1 MRGYDSV
8 VRIGRRVGV
17 VVAVCA
23 LTLTVLAGG
32 ARAIPPNL
40 PVYDNGG
47 FLQPCQFA
55 PRGYVWA
62 CYVNRLL
69 AMINAS
75 HDPADELP
83 RIDKRVRA
91 AGGYIEGNC
100 HMIMHVVGRRYG
112 REHHVTLLTLQ
123 RYLPKSNDPGC
134 SAGFGMGLVMYLAPQ
149 IYDLNPNAVV
159 HMCMRQPTRFR
170 SYTCIHSLGH
180 AYMRMVHDKL
190 KVGVRLCAALPD
202 GQAPD
207 CAQGA
212 FHDYWLSLS
221 GTDGTHRQLGAS
233 RSARVVC
240 KHERSSFVRPC
251 WYRYFLEVPPKVPPA
266 HAQGLR
272 RLCRG
277 LGGRQRS
284 GCIGAA
290 SLIVSAVPS
299 IQMQVCAQLSAT
311 DTVSCLRGV
320 QVQNLMG
327 QPKKQLA
334 LVKMC
339 SHMKARAQSG
349 CYRWLG
355 KTLEVVTNG
364 SFRQQGCAQLASRSG
379 RADCVAGALDWNQAL
394 GTFS

>member
-1 MRGYDSV
+1 MSARP
-8 VRIGRRVGV
+8 RCCA
-17 VVAVCA
+17 VAVATCVAA
-23 LTLTVLAGG
+23 LAVAAGG
-32 ARAIPPNL
+32 AHAGAPPKL

-47 FLQPCQFA
+47 FMRECQFA
-55 PRGYVWA
+55 PAKYIWG
-62 CYVNRLL
+62 CYVHRLL
-69 AMINAS
+69 VLIDKS

-83 RIDKRVRA
+83 RIDKAVHA

-100 HMIMHVVGRRYG
+100 HMMMHVVGRMYG
-112 REHHVTLLTLQ
+112 RQHHVTLLNLQ
-123 RYLPKSNDPGC
+123 RFLPKSNDPGC

-149 IYDLNPNAVV
+149 IYDLNPASVV
-159 HMCMRQPTRFR
+159 RLCMRQPTRFR
-170 SYTCIHSLGH
+170 SYTCIHALGH
-180 AYMRMVHDKL
+180 AYMRMVHDRL
-190 KVGVRLCAALPD
+190 KFGVRLCAALPD

-221 GTDGTHRQLGAS
+221 GTDGTHQQRAAT

-240 KHERSSFVRPC
+240 RHQRSSFIRPC
-251 WYRYFLEVPPKVPPA
+251 WYRFFLELPPKTPPA

-277 LGGRQRS
+277 LGGLQRS

-299 IQMQVCAQLSAT
+299 IQMQVCAQLDAT

-320 QVQNLMG
+320 QVQNVMG
-327 QPKKQLA
+327 QPKKELA
-334 LVKMC
+334 LVRMC
-339 SHMKARAQSG
+339 ARVKARARSG

-355 KTLEVVTNG
+355 KTLAVVTNG
-364 SFRQQGCAQLASRSG
+364 SFREQGCAQLASRSG
-379 RADCVAGALDWNQAL
+379 RADCVAGALSWKRAL